1 MAEKLAYG
9 RQGLAGVSL
18 HASGAQ
24 LGQKRSDHFSW
35 QTDKHTLHHN
45 VCKSSSSSTSSSP
58 LARVHFKRPP
68 PAAEA
73 PLSSL
78 WSVKNFEEGE
88 ECWIFLKGQQFRHSN
103 TYTGGSFKM
112 STVNNVFPTQR
123 ACAMTKP
130 RIHANQSVKVTIVYW
145 RQTSGYT
152 YFLFFQVKLRG
163 KVKRKSI

>member
-1 MAEKLAYG
+1 MAESTNFAATVIASNIMIIIIIIIIIITRPKLAYG

-45 VCKSSSSSTSSSP
+45 VYKSSSSSTSSSP

-88 ECWIFLKGQQFRHSN
+88 ECWIFSEGQQFRHSN
-103 TYTGGSFKM
+103 TNNLRRWIVFKM
-112 STVNNVFPTQR
+112 S
-123 ACAMTKP
+123 
-130 RIHANQSVKVTIVYW
+130 IVV
-145 RQTSGYT
+145 
-152 YFLFFQVKLRG
+152 FFQHK
-163 KVKRKSI
+163 